1 MKLEFMKVRPEEDA
15 DLIPPAFQTPG
26 AAGMDLAAGVKEPVV
41 LAAGAI
47 MLIPTGWAVA
57 IAEGFEGQVRPRSG
71 LALKKGLTMV
81 NTPGT
86 IDSDYRGE
94 LKLPMINLGPDPV
107 TIKRGERVAQL
118 VISPVER
125 PEVVVVQELTNTS
138 RGSGGFGSTSV

>member
-1 MKLEFMKVRPEEDA
+1 MKLEFMRVRPKEDA
-15 DLIPPAFQTPG
+15 DLTPPAFQTSG
-26 AAGMDLAAGVKEPVV
+26 AAGLDLAAGVKDPVV
-41 LAAGAI
+41 IAAGAI

-57 IAEGFEGQVRPRSG
+57 IADGFEGQVRPRSG

-94 LKLPMINLGPDPV
+94 LQLPMINLGPEPV
-107 TIKRGERVAQL
+107 TIKRGDRVAQL
-118 VISPVER
+118 VISRVER
-125 PEVVVVQELTNTS
+125 PEVVVVEELTNTK